1 MSQVYLNLN
10 NQQAGPYDIP
20 TVNGMLTSAQI
31 TAETLGWVQGMANWE
46 PVSSNTFASLGI
58 QLNPQ
63 PATSAVPKPAASS
76 AQKQMPAQQVKS
88 TPNSNQNS
96 SPSAPGTFQIGQAIG
111 EAFSFYKSNIIIK
124 TSFDF
129 NPIFFF
135 R

>member
-20 TVNGMLTSAQI
+20 TVNGMLTSGQI
-31 TAETLGWVQGMANWE
+31 TAETLVWIQGMANWE

-58 QLNPQ
+58 QQTPQ
-63 PATSAVPKPAASS
+63 PTSSAVPKPAASS

-96 SPSAPGTFQIGQAIG
+96 SSSALRYIPNRSGDRR
-111 EAFSFYKSNIIIK
+111 SF
-124 TSFDF
+124 FLL
-129 NPIFFF
+129 
-135 R
+135 